1 MGFFLVLK
9 AEVVRTMIISRR
21 YWFATLTALIVG
33 CIMFTGMFYGFLA
46 GIGLGAG
53 MAGIAIE
60 RALGL
65 IIGIFAFSMVG
76 LFSTGLAGMA
86 RSGELEQVYM
96 SPHGLITNFMARS
109 TVSTILSIVT
119 WTLILT
125 FMSAS
130 FTRATANAA
139 QGAEPAAVHAAPSIP
154 SEKGPGPA
162 TPGRITGDG
171 RLHADPLPMVVLF
184 FLTYFSMT
192 GFGFMIG
199 GLVLV
204 FKQVG
209 QIAVLLRFAMIAVAW
224 TASDALYDKSVVL
237 QWMAHIVPVTDA
249 AICLKLVLLRGV
261 GNGVFTHTS
270 FYCLIA
276 NVAIWT
282 PIGLACFKF
291 MENWARSKGTLGA
304 F

>member
-9 AEVVRTMIISRR
+9 AEVKRTMIISRR
-21 YWFATLTALIVG
+21 YWFATLTALFVA
-33 CIMFTGMFYGFLA
+33 CIMFTFFFYGFFA
-46 GIGLGAG
+46 GLGAG
-53 MAGIAIE
+53 MAGVAIDK
-60 RALGL
+60 ALGL

-76 LFSTGLAGMA
+76 MFSSGLAGMA

-119 WTLILT
+119 WTVILS
-125 FMSAS
+125 FMSTS
-130 FTRATANAA
+130 LQRADKNAV
-139 QGAEPAAVHAAPSIP
+139 PADPQTVQAATIDNSGAAPAKEMDAP
-154 SEKGPGPA
+154 STAG
-162 TPGRITGDG
+162 TGK
-171 RLHADPLPMVVLF
+171 LHADPLPVSVLF
-184 FLTYFSMT
+184 LLTYFSMT

-209 QIAVLLRFAMIAVAW
+209 QIAVLLRFAMMAIAW
-224 TASDALYDKSVVL
+224 TASDALYDHHIVL
-237 QWMAHIVPVTDA
+237 QALAHTIPVTDA
-249 AICLKLVLLRGV
+249 AICLKLVLLKGI
-261 GNGVFTHTS
+261 GNDVFTHKS
-270 FYCLIA
+270 FYFLIL
-276 NVAIWT
+276 NVAVWT
-282 PIGLACFKF
+282 PIGLAIFKS

>member
-1 MGFFLVLK
+1 MGFLLVLK

-21 YWFATLTALIVG
+21 YWFATVTALFVA

-76 LFSTGLAGMA
+76 MFSTGLAGMA

-119 WTLILT
+119 WTLILS

-130 FTRATANAA
+130 FTRAGANAA
-139 QGAEPAAVHAAPSIP
+139 PADNSTVQAAAPQTQNP
-154 SEKGPGPA
+154 KTAAAPV
-162 TPGRITGDG
+162 TGDG
-171 RLHADPLPMVVLF
+171 KLHADPLPVAVLF

-224 TASDALYDKSVVL
+224 TASDALYDQRPAV
-237 QWMAHIVPVTDA
+237 QWIAHTIPVTDA
-249 AICLKLVLLRGV
+249 AICLKLVLLKGI

-270 FYCLIA
+270 FFCLIA

-282 PIGLACFKF
+282 PIGLACFKT